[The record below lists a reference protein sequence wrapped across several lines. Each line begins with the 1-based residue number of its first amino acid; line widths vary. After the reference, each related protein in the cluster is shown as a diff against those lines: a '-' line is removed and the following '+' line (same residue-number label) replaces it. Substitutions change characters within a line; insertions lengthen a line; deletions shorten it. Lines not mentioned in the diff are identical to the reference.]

1 MAPVQARSGSLVD
14 QRATARHAG
23 LVGSLRERERELT
36 AVEELLEGRGR
47 MLLIEGRA
55 GIGKTSLVEVAC
67 SRAAE
72 LGQEVLRARGSELE
86 SGFAFGVVR
95 QLFERRLA
103 GADPGEREALLAGP
117 AAAVRPLLTG
127 EIATP
132 VAGEVA
138 APLAGDSSFAVLHG
152 LYWLVVNLAA
162 RGPLLIAIDDAH
174 WADEPSLRWLAY
186 LARRLDGLAAGVL
199 VALRPGDPAVLGATL
214 LAVCAEAAAVLRPA
228 LLSEQA
234 VGAVVRAAAHPE
246 VGGEAGDELCAA
258 VYAAC
263 GGNPLYLAE
272 LLRAADRGGRP
283 LAALAPAELLAGGLD
298 GIARQ
303 VITRAQSLGPDA
315 LRLAQALAV
324 LGDGGDL
331 RHAAAIAEVTL
342 AAAERLAGGLTRAEV
357 LAADVRFVHPVIRD
371 ALEAVLDSGERDRA
385 HRRAA
390 RLLHGDLA
398 PPGQVAAHL
407 VRVRPAGDGWVLAR
421 LREAAQVAVDSGAP
435 QAAADLLDRALAE
448 PPPPGQR
455 AGVLREAARAQVTA
469 GRERAFVLLQEALRV
484 AAGPR
489 VRAEIALEVA
499 EAYAALFRWVDA
511 VDVIE
516 RALAELGPA
525 EADLAARLEGEMV
538 VCGLHDARRAPQ
550 VAPVLARLGSAHP
563 GRRRLAAAGESVAV
577 AQAMAMLLAGR
588 PASQIA
594 ALLEEAL
601 TCSGPGAAN
610 WNTRAALLWVLV
622 AAERFG
628 VVEETLGPMLEQ
640 VHRCGSAR
648 GLVAAY
654 STLGLLKLR
663 VGALP
668 EADAAAR
675 VALYVLQEGDFAPGL
690 GFAATVLADVAV
702 EAGQLDEAQALLDR
716 LPRQGWPAGVGTV
729 LIPAAR
735 GRLRLAQ
742 GRAAEALADFQAC
755 GELFGADVW
764 GMPIRET
771 GYVHARSGAALAL
784 LRLGQRQDA
793 VRLAEAELADVR
805 VFGAPRALGIALR
818 VAGLARGGPEGL
830 ALLHESAAA
839 LDDSPAL
846 LERARSLAE
855 LGAALRRDGQRAAAR
870 DPLARALEL
879 AAGCAAGPLA
889 ARARDELRAAGARPR
904 RPWRTGVDA
913 LTPSE
918 LRVARLACDG
928 RSNREIAGE
937 LYVTLKAIE
946 GHLAR
951 AYAKLGIEG
960 RGQLAGAL
968 APATAGAAKA
978 GPAKA
983 GTEKTG
989 VPTLQRTTRR
999 LGDGIATTS
1008 PAKGDFDGDDRAR
1021 GVREGN
1027 GDV

>member
-1 MAPVQARSGSLVD
+1 MGSL
-14 QRATARHAG
+14 H
-23 LVGSLRERERELT
+23 ERERELA
-36 AVEELLEGRGR
+36 AVEELLDGRGR
-47 MLLIEGRA
+47 MLLFEGRA
-55 GIGKTSLVEVAC
+55 GIGKTSLLEVAC

-72 LGQEVLRARGSELE
+72 LGFEVLRARGSELE

-103 GADPGEREALLAGP
+103 GAGPGERAALLAGP
-117 AAAVRPLLTG
+117 AAAARPLL
-127 EIATP
+127 
-132 VAGEVA
+132 AGEPA
-138 APLAGDSSFAVLHG
+138 AQPAGGSSFAVLHG

-162 RGPLLIAIDDAH
+162 GRPLLLAIDDAH

-186 LARRLDGLAAGVL
+186 LARRLDGLAAGAL
-199 VALRPGDPAVLGATL
+199 VALRPGDPAAMGAPL

-234 VGAVVRAAAHPE
+234 VSAVVRTAVHAGGGGA
-246 VGGEAGDELCAA
+246 GGEASDELCAA

-263 GGNPLYLAE
+263 GGNPLYLTE
-272 LLRAADRGGRP
+272 LLRAAERGGRP
-283 LAALAPAELLAGGLD
+283 LAALEPAELLAGGLD

-303 VITRAQSLGPDA
+303 VITRVRGLGPDA

-324 LGDGGDL
+324 LGDGGEL
-331 RHAAAIAEVTL
+331 RHAAAIAGVPM
-342 AAAERLAGGLTRAEV
+342 AAAARLAGGLTRAEV
-357 LAADVRFVHPVIRD
+357 LAAEVPAAGDRPRFVHPVIRD

-385 HRRAA
+385 HRDAA
-390 RLLHGDLA
+390 RLLHADTA

-407 VRVRPAGDGWVLAR
+407 VRIRPAGDGWVLAR
-421 LREAAQVAVDSGAP
+421 LREAARAAMDSGAP
-435 QAAADLLDRALAE
+435 QAAASLLDRALAE
-448 PPPPGQR
+448 PPSPAQR

-469 GRERAFVLLQEALRV
+469 GRERAFVLLEEALRL
-484 AAGPR
+484 AASPR
-489 VRAEIALEVA
+489 ARAEIALEVA

-525 EADLAARLEGEMV
+525 DQELAARLEGELV

-550 VAPVLARLGSAHP
+550 VAPVLARLSSAQLGSAQLGSAHLGSADL
-563 GRRRLAAAGESVAV
+563 GRRRLAAASEPVAA

-588 PASQIA
+588 PASQVA

-601 TCSGPGAAN
+601 KCAGPEAAN
-610 WNTRAALLWVLV
+610 WDTRAALLWVLV

-628 VVEETLGPMLEQ
+628 TVEASLGPALEQ
-640 VHRCGSAR
+640 VHRSGTAR

-663 VGALP
+663 LGALP

-690 GFAATVLADVAV
+690 GFAATVLSDVAV
-702 EAGQLDEAQALLDR
+702 EAGQLDEAQMMLDL

-742 GRAAEALADFQAC
+742 GRAAEALADFRAC
-755 GELFGADVW
+755 GEMFGADVW

-793 VRLAEAELADVR
+793 VRLADAELADVR

-830 ALLHESAAA
+830 ALLRESAAT

-879 AAGCAAGPLA
+879 AAGCGAGPLA

-918 LRVARLACDG
+918 LRVARLAADG

-960 RGQLAGAL
+960 RGQLADAL
-968 APATAGAAKA
+968 VA
-978 GPAKA
+978 
-983 GTEKTG
+983 EKTG

-999 LGDGIATTS
+999 PRDGRAITS
-1008 PAKGDFDGDDRAR
+1008 PTEGDFDGDDRAR

-1027 GDV
+1027 GDL